1 MARKIFKYHGY
12 TLEELQEMSFED
24 FMELL
29 PSRQRRSLKRGFLP
43 RQQIVL
49 DKLRKLKADEEANGK
64 PKGGKPPVIRTHC
77 RDMIVLPE
85 MVGTTFGIYT
95 GKEFFQV
102 EIMPEMIGGY
112 FGEFAP
118 TRQRVQH
125 GDPGMGATRSSMFVP
140 LK

>member
-1 MARKIFKYHGY
+1 MARKEFVYRGY
-12 TLEELQEMSFED
+12 TLEELQQMPLDNVIDLF
-24 FMELL
+24 

-43 RQQIVL
+43 RQKKVL
-49 DKLRKLKADEEANGK
+49 EKIRKLKKNGN
-64 PKGGKPPVIRTHC
+64 KGGRPQIIKTHC

-85 MVGTTFGIYT
+85 MVGVTFGIYN
-95 GKEFFQV
+95 GKEFTEVTIQ
-102 EIMPEMIGGY
+102 PEMIGCY

-118 TRQRVQH
+118 TRKRVEH

>member
-1 MARKIFKYHGY
+1 MARKVFKYQGY
-12 TLEELQEMSFED
+12 TLEELQDMSLED
-24 FMELL
+24 LMKIL
-29 PSRQRRSLKRGFLP
+29 PARQRRSLKRGFLP
-43 RQQIVL
+43 RQQTVL
-49 DKLRKLKADEEANGK
+49 DKFRKLKKEYKE
-64 PKGGKPPVIRTHC
+64 GGKPLVIKTHC

-85 MVGTTFGIYT
+85 MVGTIFGIYN
-95 GKEFFQV
+95 GKEFI
-102 EIMPEMIGGY
+102 EIEFTPEMIGSY

>member
-1 MARKIFKYHGY
+1 LARKIYKYRGH
-12 TLEELQEMSFED
+12 TLEELQDMSLEE

-29 PSRQRRSLKRGFLP
+29 PARQRRSLKRGFLP
-43 RQQIVL
+43 RQQAVL
-49 DKLRKLKADEEANGK
+49 DKMRKLNKKENDDGR
-64 PKGGKPPVIRTHC
+64 PVVIKTHC

-85 MVGTTFGIYT
+85 MVGTTFGIYNGQT
-95 GKEFFQV
+95 FEEV
-102 EIMPEMIGGY
+102 TIMPEMIGCY

>member
-1 MARKIFKYHGY
+1 MARKVFKYRGY
-12 TLEELQEMSFED
+12 TLEELQQMPLDNVIDLF
-24 FMELL
+24 

-43 RQQIVL
+43 RQKKVL
-49 DKLRKLKADEEANGK
+49 EKIRTLKKEGN
-64 PKGGKPPVIRTHC
+64 KGGRPQIIKTHC

-85 MVGTTFGIYT
+85 MVGLTFGIYS
-95 GKEFFQV
+95 GKEFTEVTIQ
-102 EIMPEMIGGY
+102 PEMMGCY

-118 TRQRVQH
+118 TRKRVEH

>member
-1 MARKIFKYHGY
+1 MARKVFKYQGY
-12 TLEELQEMSFED
+12 TLEELKDMSLED
-24 FMELL
+24 LVKIL
-29 PSRQRRSLKRGFLP
+29 PARQRRSLNRGFLP

-49 DKLRKLKADEEANGK
+49 DKFRKLKKQKVKE
-64 PKGGKPPVIRTHC
+64 KGGKPLVIKTHC

-85 MVGTTFGIYT
+85 MIGTIFGIYN
-95 GKEFFQV
+95 GKEFMEV
-102 EIMPEMIGGY
+102 EFTPEMIGCY

>member
-1 MARKIFKYHGY
+1 MARKEFRYRGY
-12 TLEELQEMSFED
+12 TLEELQEMPLDDVIKLF
-24 FMELL
+24 

-43 RQQIVL
+43 RQKKVL
-49 DKLRKLKADEEANGK
+49 EKIRKIKKEGK
-64 PKGGKPPVIRTHC
+64 PEGRPPVIRTHC

-85 MVGTTFGIYT
+85 MVGMTFGIHN
-95 GKEFFQV
+95 GKEFV
-102 EIMPEMIGGY
+102 EVKIQPEMIGCY

-118 TRQRVQH
+118 TRKKVEH

>member
-1 MARKIFKYHGY
+1 LARKVFKYQGY
-12 TLEELQEMSFED
+12 TLEELQDMSLED
-24 FMELL
+24 LVKIL
-29 PSRQRRSLKRGFLP
+29 PARQRRSLNRGFLP

-49 DKLRKLKADEEANGK
+49 DKFRKLKKQKAKE
-64 PKGGKPPVIRTHC
+64 KGGKPLVIKTHC

-85 MVGTTFGIYT
+85 MVGTIFGIYN
-95 GKEFFQV
+95 GKEFMEV
-102 EIMPEMIGGY
+102 EFTPEMIGCY

>member
-1 MARKIFKYHGY
+1 MARKIYKYRGY
-12 TLEELQEMSFED
+12 TLEELQNMSLED
-24 FMELL
+24 FIQLL
-29 PSRQRRSLKRGFLP
+29 PARQRRSLKRGFLP
-43 RQQIVL
+43 KQQIVL
-49 DKLRKLKADEEANGK
+49 DKMRKLNEEGK
-64 PKGGKPPVIRTHC
+64 KDGRPVVIRTHC

-85 MVGTTFGIYT
+85 MVGTTFGIYD
-95 GKEFFQV
+95 GHNFV
-102 EIMPEMIGGY
+102 EVTIMPEMIGCY